1 MNLGPGAT
9 CNPPGLSLPLKR
21 VSLLYSREKP
31 GRKMLNNDSQMSLIL
46 LRRVSGEVVKEA
58 EKEAFTTVSSVAA
71 LLSVVVTE
79 KLGEF

>member
-1 MNLGPGAT
+1 MF
-9 CNPPGLSLPLKR
+9 
-21 VSLLYSREKP
+21 
-31 GRKMLNNDSQMSLIL
+31 NNDSKMSLIL
-46 LRRVSGEVVKEA
+46 LRRAAGEVVKEA